1 MPKRTPIPVI
11 EHSYDLVDGS
21 FFCPCCGAALMRPD
35 SDLLKCPHL
44 LFAWI
49 DQGSGIVEESLHPKI
64 APIVTECEREGIDTS
79 PYSTEF
85 VERMP
90 PRTVIFLLY
99 ECYGPST
106 MVIGFAIEWPG
117 RLS

>member
-21 FFCPCCGAALMRPD
+21 FFCPCCGATLMRPD

-49 DQGSGIVEESLHPKI
+49 DQGSGIVEELLHPKI
-64 APIVTECEREGIDTS
+64 APLVTECERAEIEVS
-79 PYSTEF
+79 PHGEEF
-85 VERMP
+85 RARLP

-99 ECYGPST
+99 ERYGPSAIE
-106 MVIGFAIEWPG
+106 IGFAIEWPANTP
-117 RLS
+117 

>member
-1 MPKRTPIPVI
+1 MPKRAPIPVI

-49 DQGSGIVEESLHPKI
+49 D
-64 APIVTECEREGIDTS
+64 
-79 PYSTEF
+79 
-85 VERMP
+85 
-90 PRTVIFLLY
+90 
-99 ECYGPST
+99 
-106 MVIGFAIEWPG
+106 
-117 RLS
+117 